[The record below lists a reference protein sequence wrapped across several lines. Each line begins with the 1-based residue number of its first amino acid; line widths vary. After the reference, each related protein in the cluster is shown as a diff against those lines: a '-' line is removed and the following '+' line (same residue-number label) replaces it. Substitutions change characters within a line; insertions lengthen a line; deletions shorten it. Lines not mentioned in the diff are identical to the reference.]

1 MKIRSVTAEFFHADG
16 RTGGERHTTKTGVC
30 RNFSNAPYKWCIPI
44 QYTYKYIL
52 TYTKFD
58 FINIRSAKYVH
69 VHAYARVCVCVCVCA
84 HAHTH
89 TSAMNGPV
97 AKFNKIFIFLTVVEL
112 NSRNLVS

>member
-1 MKIRSVTAEFFHADG
+1 MRTDGQAEKDTRRKLAFVAIF
-16 RTGGERHTTKTGVC
+16 RTRLTNGA
-30 RNFSNAPYKWCIPI
+30 S
-44 QYTYKYIL
+44 QYNITYKYIL